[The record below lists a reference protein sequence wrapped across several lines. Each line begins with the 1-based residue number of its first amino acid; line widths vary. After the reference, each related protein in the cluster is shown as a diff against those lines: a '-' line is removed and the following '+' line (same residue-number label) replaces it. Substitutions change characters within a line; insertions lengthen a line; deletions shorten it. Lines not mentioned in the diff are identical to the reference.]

1 MNVNKKA
8 LYTQAQK
15 SAFIGIM
22 LEHSRISGSE
32 QITTSSW
39 NNIVKKY
46 NKEQGTN
53 FDKTQLQSL
62 QSSLKKQYM
71 AHKETRAKSGFG
83 YDVARQVA
91 TADDEVFEE
100 YIQNDEEKANIRT
113 DKMVNFEELS
123 ELFDK
128 KTASGSFASA
138 IGIGD
143 ATPISSSVTTESSS
157 SKAVATPMKQE
168 TTGSCSST
176 KKKRSRD
183 DVELQQFLVALKETF
198 APPPVPQPLPQI
210 QSESKETKPRLHDV
224 YSLIDLQKGSWKLTA
239 MESAKLKTIAMSWN
253 DDAIFLFLS
262 MSEEERA
269 EYIKL
274 ILPN

>member
-176 KKKRSRD
+176 KKRD
-183 DVELQQFLVALKETF
+183 QEMML
-198 APPPVPQPLPQI
+198 
-210 QSESKETKPRLHDV
+210 S
-224 YSLIDLQKGSWKLTA
+224 YSS
-239 MESAKLKTIAMSWN
+239 S
-253 DDAIFLFLS
+253 
-262 MSEEERA
+262 
-269 EYIKL
+269 
-274 ILPN
+274 